1 MLIPFYVS
9 FHNLDTLT
17 DITMGNLQSQKIWN
31 SVFNVFL
38 QKSIL
43 NGFSLNQDCK
53 RSYNSGLFISK
64 SLSQVVIA
72 TLWQIK
78 LLGHNYLVYFLI
90 TKKASFKI
98 QHTTIYTK
106 QRIQTSTCNPTGFGR
121 EQDWL
126 DLILHLE
133 CRSTCSSVASSWKYS
148 PHQAKGFIGASTCY
162 SELTRG
168 IQCHWMQ
175 RPSLQ
180 AVTLI
185 PVFQNTP

>member
-1 MLIPFYVS
+1 M
-9 FHNLDTLT
+9 
-17 DITMGNLQSQKIWN
+17 
-31 SVFNVFL
+31 
-38 QKSIL
+38 
-43 NGFSLNQDCK
+43 NQDCK

-106 QRIQTSTCNPTGFGR
+106 QRIQTNTCNPRRLTGLNIALGM
-121 EQDWL
+121 QK
-126 DLILHLE
+126 HLFK
-133 CRSTCSSVASSWKYS
+133 CGIIVWKYS

-180 AVTLI
+180 AVTII
-185 PVFQNTP
+185 PVFQNTPFCETHLHLKKGNRQTPNEENILQKRLLVDTWGLAVSIKSSQFVSIWD